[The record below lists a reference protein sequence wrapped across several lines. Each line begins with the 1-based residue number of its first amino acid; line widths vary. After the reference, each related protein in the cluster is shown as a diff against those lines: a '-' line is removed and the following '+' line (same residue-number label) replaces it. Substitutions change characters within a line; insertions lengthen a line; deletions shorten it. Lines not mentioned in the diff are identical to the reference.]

1 MKFYVGSG
9 MKNCELVNYYAK
21 ILKKNGWNQTYNWVE
36 NINADV
42 SIEDMTE
49 YAKLESKGIVDSDVV
64 VILLPAGRG
73 AHIELGMA
81 LALNKKIFLCSATK
95 DEFSIENTVA
105 FYGLPSIV
113 QLVGTADENIKNII
127 TLSNNNITIKEI
139 SNHDELV
146 DFYISRGIEFNEDKQ
161 YFHPPVFS
169 YIAEIDNAFVGAIT
183 VCKENND
190 FILDEVAVI
199 KEKENQGICTALVNT
214 AINRIEQEYGDS
226 KFYLVAKNPEVFKN
240 MGFNVIQRDE
250 TPSFSECFSCPDFQK
265 KCFPE
270 IMVKIL
276 KK

>member
-9 MKNCELVNYYAK
+9 MKNCALVDYYAK
-21 ILKKNGWNQTYNWVE
+21 ILKENGWNQTYNWVE
-36 NINADV
+36 NVNDDV
-42 SIEDMTE
+42 SIEDMIE

-105 FYGLPSIV
+105 FYGLPNIV
-113 QLVGTADENIKNII
+113 QLIGTADKNIKEII
-127 TLSNNNITIKEI
+127 TLSNNIEIKEVN
-139 SNHDELV
+139 NHNELV

-161 YFHPPVFS
+161 YFHPPLFS
-169 YIAEIDNAFVGAIT
+169 YIAEVDNNFAGAIT
-183 VCKENND
+183 ICKEGND

-199 KEKENQGICTALVNT
+199 KEKEKQGICTALVNT
-214 AINRIEQEYGDS
+214 AINRIKQEYGDG

-240 MGFNVIQRDE
+240 MGFNVIQRNE
-250 TPSFSECFSCPDFQK
+250 APSFSECFSCPDFQK

-270 IMVKIL
+270 IMVKVL